1 MIFRS
6 SSRVHAARPV
16 RLSAPRRGRGFTLI
30 EILVVVTILGI
41 LAALVVPQLMS
52 YPDDARLT
60 RAEQDIQALRTAL
73 DLYRMDNFTYPSTE
87 QGLRALVTK
96 PGGRPEAPNWRSG
109 GYIKE
114 LSKDPWGADYVYLS
128 PGQSGAFDLYSLGAD
143 RAPGGEGPAADIGR

>member
-1 MIFRS
+1 MIRRPVS
-6 SSRVHAARPV
+6 YVHAQPFARVPG
-16 RLSAPRRGRGFTLI
+16 AAARGFTLI

-52 YPDDARLT
+52 YPDDARTT
-60 RAEQDIQALRTAL
+60 RAEQDIQSLRTAL

-114 LSKDPWGADYVYLS
+114 LSKDPWGGDYVYLS
-128 PGQSGAFDLYSLGAD
+128 PGQAGAFDLYSLGAD
-143 RAPGGEGPAADIGR
+143 RAPGGEGAAADIGR